1 MGGVAVGSPRRPW
14 HNAGMKIYVA
24 GPLFTPGEREYLD
37 RLAERLSA
45 SGHECFVP
53 HQEQSEVLDA
63 PTIFAL
69 DSAGLHDAEAVV
81 AWLDGPMVDDG
92 TACEIGIFTELIR
105 TSPDRYRGIIG
116 LATDWR
122 TWRRR
127 DRGMTD
133 GGINFFVG
141 GAILKYGRLVWSIEE
156 VENTL
161 EEWT

>member
-1 MGGVAVGSPRRPW
+1 
-14 HNAGMKIYVA
+14 MKLYVA

-53 HQEQSEVLDA
+53 HQQQFATFDA
-63 PTIFAL
+63 PTIFAV
-69 DSAGLHDAEAVV
+69 DSAGLRKAEAVV
-81 AWLDGPMVDDG
+81 AWLDGPTIDDG
-92 TACEIGIFTELIR
+92 TACEIGIFSELMR
-105 TSPDRYRGIIG
+105 TSPDRYRGIVG

-127 DRGMTD
+127 DRGMSD

-141 GAILKYGRLVWSIEE
+141 GAILEYGRLVWSIED
-156 VENTL
+156 VEHTL
-161 EEWT
+161 QEWS